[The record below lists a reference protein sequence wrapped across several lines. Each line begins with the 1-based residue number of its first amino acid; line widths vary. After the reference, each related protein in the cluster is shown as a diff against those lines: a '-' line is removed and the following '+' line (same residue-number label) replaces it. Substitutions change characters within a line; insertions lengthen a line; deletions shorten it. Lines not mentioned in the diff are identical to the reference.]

1 MTKRI
6 RIRRKVGDIV
16 KIELGDGVSAFARVL
31 LEPLMAFY
39 AITDRNAP
47 SLDEIVKAPVLFKIW
62 VMNNAVTSGRW
73 PVIGNVPL
81 GESMLVEQTF
91 FKVDPLTKEYSLYR
105 NGEDIP
111 AKREDCIGLERAAIW
126 SAAHVED
133 RLRDYF
139 AGVPNKW
146 VIAMAP

>member
-1 MTKRI
+1 MTKRTQ
-6 RIRRKVGDIV
+6 IRRKAGDIV
-16 KIELGDGVSAFARVL
+16 KIDLGDGVSAFARVL

-39 AITDRNAP
+39 AISGSNEP
-47 SLDEIVKAPVLFKIW
+47 SLDEVMKAPVLFKIW

-81 GESMLVEQTF
+81 DDAMLVEQTF
-91 FKVDPLTKEYSLYR
+91 FKVDPMTKEYSLYR
-105 NGEDIP
+105 SGEDIP
-111 AKREDCIGLERAAIW
+111 AKREDCSGLEKAAIW
-126 SAAHVED
+126 SANHVED

-146 VIAMAP
+146 VVAMAP